1 MFWAE
6 NTLPPGVGYA
16 KTVSFIGHLQT
27 FNVGAGFHIVHA
39 CLLSV
44 KPNALVKAALQL
56 LPGAVLH
63 PKSYLK
69 TGADGQP

>member
-1 MFWAE
+1 MVRSTV
-6 NTLPPGVGYA
+6 TLRA
-16 KTVSFIGHLQT
+16 SGHLQT
-27 FNVGAGFHIVHA
+27 FNVGAGFHVVHA

-63 PKSYLK
+63 PKTYLK
-69 TGADGQP
+69 PVPGGQP